1 MIRAGTRR
9 LLILFAALAAGA
21 TVVPAL
27 IGLIVGASLA
37 RSASLGFY
45 GVGAMC
51 TAVGFALASRASF
64 RMPQRHNAG
73 ETLAGPRHEAVRE
86 SRSTAAIMIAMG
98 ITLLVIGVAV
108 DPRATLI

>member
-1 MIRAGTRR
+1 MIRSGARR

-27 IGLIVGASLA
+27 IGLIVGASPA
-37 RSASLGFY
+37 RSISLGFY
-45 GVGAMC
+45 GIGAMC
-51 TAVGFALASRASF
+51 AAFGFALASRASF
-64 RMPQRHNAG
+64 RLPQRQPTDRAPP
-73 ETLAGPRHEAVRE
+73 EPKAEAVRE

-108 DPRATLI
+108 DPRASLI